1 MYFGYATAT
10 FFGAHRKEH
19 VKAMMLENI
28 KQVRLPSKNDFRA
41 KRKASSIE
49 KDFFNYAESE
59 AESLENCTSE
69 CDAEAEL
76 SQYLASA
83 QGCDDV
89 LKFWVHHKDKYPRLF
104 QLSRQILCAPASTA
118 GVERLFSVAG
128 FLLDNRALNIN
139 DDYFEARLFTKANRD
154 LIPVVKK
161 WFKPDYVT
169 GNE

>member
-1 MYFGYATAT
+1 ML
-10 FFGAHRKEH
+10 
-19 VKAMMLENI
+19 LENT
-28 KQVRLPSKNDFRA
+28 KEVRLTSQNDFPA
-41 KRKASSIE
+41 KRKASNIE

-59 AESLENCTSE
+59 AEQDESSATA

-83 QGCDDV
+83 KGCDDV
-89 LKFWVHHKDKYPRLF
+89 LKFWVAHKDKYPRLF
-104 QLSRQILCAPASTA
+104 QLFRQILCANASTA

-161 WFKPDYVT
+161 SFKIDDVT
-169 GNE
+169 HNE